1 MKAKKIC
8 AGAMVLPYR
17 LCFIGKQ
24 KSDDLAKRLIAFYI
38 ESIVILTL
46 LNYSARSFS
55 ALASLTAVAN
65 TSAAILSSFSGGNV
79 GAILMFESSGSFP

>member
-17 LCFIGKQ
+17 LCFICKQ

-38 ESIVILTL
+38 ESIVILT
-46 LNYSARSFS
+46 
-55 ALASLTAVAN
+55 
-65 TSAAILSSFSGGNV
+65 
-79 GAILMFESSGSFP
+79 